1 MVQNMLE
8 HLKCVLVEYKMLIIK
23 MSEDNIVIV
32 QARLNLDFFWDVK
45 TLLTLFYVLP
55 LLEVVNFLIKFAQ
68 GRDFFI
74 LDLMAIIKICLVD
87 LFMKYINL
95 MNNYHHEHFQVFYDV
110 VENIFA
116 TINQDWVIDSYIS
129 T

>member
-1 MVQNMLE
+1 LRCQ
-8 HLKCVLVEYKMLIIK
+8 
-23 MSEDNIVIV
+23 NIVDVVLCAATIGSSE
-32 QARLNLDFFWDVK
+32 FFDQ
-45 TLLTLFYVLP
+45 
-55 LLEVVNFLIKFAQ
+55 ICQ

-74 LDLMAIIKICLVD
+74 LDLMAIVKICLVD

-116 TINQDWVIDSYIS
+116 TINQDWIIDSYIS

>member
-1 MVQNMLE
+1 M
-8 HLKCVLVEYKMLIIK
+8 
-23 MSEDNIVIV
+23 
-32 QARLNLDFFWDVK
+32 
-45 TLLTLFYVLP
+45 LP

-74 LDLMAIIKICLVD
+74 LDLKAIVKICLVD

-95 MNNYHHEHFQVFYDV
+95 MNNYHHENFQVFYDV

>member
-1 MVQNMLE
+1 MLE
-8 HLKCVLVEYKMLIIK
+8 HLKCVLVEYKMLIIR
-23 MSEDNIVIV
+23 MSQDNIVII
-32 QARLNLDFFWDVK
+32 QAKLNLFWDVK
-45 TLLTLFYVLP
+45 TLLTLSYVLP
-55 LLEVVNFLIKFAQ
+55 LLEVVNFFIKFAQ

-74 LDLMAIIKICLVD
+74 LDLMAIVKFCLVD

-95 MNNYHHEHFQVFYDV
+95 MNNYQHEHFQVIYDV

-116 TINQDWVIDSYIS
+116 TVNQDWVINSYIS

>member
-23 MSEDNIVIV
+23 MSQDNIVIA
-32 QARLNLDFFWDVK
+32 QARLNLDLFWDVK

-74 LDLMAIIKICLVD
+74 LDLKAIVKICLVD

-95 MNNYHHEHFQVFYDV
+95 MNNYHHENFQVFYDV